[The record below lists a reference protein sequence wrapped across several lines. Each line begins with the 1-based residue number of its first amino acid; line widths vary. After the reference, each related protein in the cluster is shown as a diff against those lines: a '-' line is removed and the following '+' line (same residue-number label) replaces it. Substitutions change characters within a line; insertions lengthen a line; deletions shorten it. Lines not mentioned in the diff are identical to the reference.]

1 MIIFFGDYFS
11 YYSIAFLYKSFE
23 AVKVVKFISWMWLNT
38 TSHSV
43 KRLYTDNGREYVTS
57 ELQSFLREQE
67 VIYKTSTLYVYQQ
80 NGHAKQLN
88 HILLEKV

>member
-11 YYSIAFLYKSFE
+11 YYSIAFLYKNFE

-43 KRLYTDNGREYVTS
+43 KRLYTDNEEEYIIS
-57 ELQSFLREQE
+57 ELQSFLRKQE
-67 VIYKTSTLYVYQQ
+67 IICETSTSYVY
-80 NGHAKQLN
+80 
-88 HILLEKV
+88 

>member
-1 MIIFFGDYFS
+1 VIIFFGDYPF
-11 YYSIAFLYKSFE
+11 YYNIAFLYKDFE
-23 AVKVVKFISWMWLNT
+23 AGKVVKFISWMWLNT
-38 TSHSV
+38 TSHPV
-43 KRLYTDNGREYVTS
+43 KRLYTDNGRKYVTS

-88 HILLEKV
+88 HNLLEKV